1 VHSDSEYTFGNMRFE
16 RGEGFALRTEGN
28 KRDVEENL
36 QQIREARRM
45 SDWVVVSLHCHEL
58 GGEKL
63 MTAPLRSDIDELA
76 DFAVDFAH
84 RCIDAGA
91 DIFVGHGPQEPF
103 GVELY
108 NNRPIFYSLGST
120 IFELETPQF
129 LAEEA
134 YTRYG
139 LGPEAGPADFAEIRY
154 QNDSVGHPSDPAY
167 WKQVVARCEFENKK
181 VSRID
186 LYPLDL
192 GFGKPRWQRG
202 RPVLAD
208 EKLGKEIIDRVARL
222 SDKYATQ
229 VKWQDGRGVIAGR

>member
-1 VHSDSEYTFGNMRFE
+1 
-16 RGEGFALRTEGN
+16 
-28 KRDVEENL
+28 
-36 QQIREARRM
+36 M

-63 MTAPLRSDIDELA
+63 MTARRFVATSTSWP

-120 IFELETPQF
+120 ISELETPPVPC
-129 LAEEA
+129 
-134 YTRYG
+134 G
-139 LGPEAGPADFAEIRY
+139 GGIR
-154 QNDSVGHPSDPAY
+154 SLRIGAWKRGRPISPRFVIKTIRWVTLPDPAY

-181 VSRID
+181 VSPDRSLPTGSGLWEAALATRATRD
-186 LYPLDL
+186 V
-192 GFGKPRWQRG
+192 G
-202 RPVLAD
+202 R
-208 EKLGKEIIDRVARL
+208 
-222 SDKYATQ
+222 
-229 VKWQDGRGVIAGR
+229 